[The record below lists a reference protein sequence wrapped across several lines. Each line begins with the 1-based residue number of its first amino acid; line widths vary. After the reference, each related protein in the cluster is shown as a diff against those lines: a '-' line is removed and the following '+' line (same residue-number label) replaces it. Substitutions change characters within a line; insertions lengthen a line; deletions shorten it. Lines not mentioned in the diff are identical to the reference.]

1 MVYSTDGKI
10 KMTNTRLKRI
20 KTNNKIALQHA
31 GLDSISTDLTH
42 IKDITKILIKQIQ
55 KESSPKNMEGIVI
68 NDALYTSLFIKYRR
82 CFNKTGRRAGLN
94 KKHVSLNFLKLHEYL
109 MYKAN
114 QYYAHAFDIKLEVT
128 VNIDQETNKIKGFGS
143 TEIMEIYPL
152 NKKYLEQLNLLADN
166 LLRIIF
172 EKQKKIKTSNKLL
185 HADRNSRPISS
196 VTDSCR

>member
-1 MVYSTDGKI
+1 
-10 KMTNTRLKRI
+10 
-20 KTNNKIALQHA
+20 
-31 GLDSISTDLTH
+31 
-42 IKDITKILIKQIQ
+42 
-55 KESSPKNMEGIVI
+55 
-68 NDALYTSLFIKYRR
+68 
-82 CFNKTGRRAGLN
+82 
-94 KKHVSLNFLKLHEYL
+94 

-196 VTDSCR
+196 VTDSGR